1 MKSSKLIFFEAL
13 QVLQQP
19 IYLAIKW
26 QLRQN
31 PFGQFCP
38 VDMFVIPKLII
49 PKFHF
54 LLLTSFLLWR
64 AAARCREQISEQR
77 ALDQEQKRLKEIQG
91 EEKKDALKEKWK
103 DFDNWNHAQAVTR
116 LANWNQKST
125 TLHLSFQI
133 W

>member
-1 MKSSKLIFFEAL
+1 MNNSELIIFEAL

-49 PKFHF
+49 PKFH
-54 LLLTSFLLWR
+54 LLLLASFLFCR
-64 AAARCREQISEQR
+64 ATRFTRFEMISE
-77 ALDQEQKRLKEIQG
+77 A
-91 EEKKDALKEKWK
+91 W
-103 DFDNWNHAQAVTR
+103 
-116 LANWNQKST
+116 
-125 TLHLSFQI
+125 
-133 W
+133 